1 MNFTEGLRSL
11 TAACAISA
19 LLAVPVAAQGT
30 MKITEMAVTTKI
42 ARGNPIDSV
51 HRISSTSVKNLYCFT
66 RIVNPAEGDTTIKHV
81 WYQGDTKSS
90 EFELPVKAGKWRTYS
105 KKQIDGQSVGNWRVQ
120 AVDKDGNVLKEVSF
134 RIN

>member
-11 TAACAISA
+11 TVACAISA
-19 LLAVPVAAQGT
+19 VLAVPVAAQGT

-66 RIVNPAEGDTTIKHV
+66 RIVNPAEEDTTIKHV